1 MADKKFFG
9 AAQELR
15 IKLSDMINAGKP
27 PLEIILELAKLVGEI
42 SGEDSYYQTTRE
54 QILAVYGFALKE
66 KFILD
71 DELAEVKARLEKI
84 SAAYENPDFT
94 EEEHIRIGYALE
106 HHKKEIERLENQLGI
121 RCQLSAVSFQEGE
134 SLKAES

>member
-1 MADKKFFG
+1 MSTGKGEICLADKKFFG

-15 IKLSDMINAGKP
+15 IKLSDMIDAGRP
-27 PLEIILELAKLVGEI
+27 PLEIVLTLAKLVGEL

-66 KFILD
+66 KFILE

-84 SAAYENPDFT
+84 SAAYESHEFT
-94 EEEHIRIGYALE
+94 EEEHVRIGYALE
-106 HHKKEIERLENQLGI
+106 AHKKEIARLERLK
-121 RCQLSAVSFQEGE
+121 E
-134 SLKAES
+134 S

>member
-9 AAQELR
+9 AAQEIK
-15 IKLSDMINAGKP
+15 IKLSEMINAGRP
-27 PLEIILELAKLVGEI
+27 PLEIVLELAKDVGEL
-42 SGEDSYYQTTRE
+42 SGEDSFYQTTRE

-66 KFILD
+66 KFILE

-84 SAAYENPDFT
+84 SAAYESSDFD

-106 HHKKEIERLENQLGI
+106 SHKKEIERLE
-121 RCQLSAVSFQEGE
+121 R
-134 SLKAES
+134 LKND

>member
-15 IKLSDMINAGKP
+15 TTLTNSINTGKP
-27 PLEIILELAKLVGEI
+27 PLEIVLELARAIGEL

-54 QILAVYGFALKE
+54 QILSVYGLVLKD
-66 KFILD
+66 KFILEE
-71 DELAEVKARLEKI
+71 ELAEVKARLEKI
-84 SAAYENPDFT
+84 SAAYQSDDFT

-106 HHKKEIERLENQLGI
+106 NHKKEIERLE
-121 RCQLSAVSFQEGE
+121 R
-134 SLKAES
+134 LKA

>member
-15 IKLSDMINAGKP
+15 TNLTKSILAGKE
-27 PLEIILELAKLVGEI
+27 PLAIVLELAKAVGDL
-42 SGEDSYYQTTRE
+42 SGEETYYETTRE
-54 QILAVYGFALKE
+54 QILSVYGLALGD

-71 DELAEVKARLEKI
+71 DELAAVRARLEKI

-94 EEEHIRIGYALE
+94 EEERIRIGYALE
-106 HHKKEIERLENQLGI
+106 AHREEIARLERLK
-121 RCQLSAVSFQEGE
+121 VS
-134 SLKAES
+134 

>member
-1 MADKKFFG
+1 MADKKFYG

-15 IKLSDMINAGKP
+15 TTLTDSINAGKP
-27 PLEIILELAKLVGEI
+27 PLEIILELARLLGEL

-54 QILAVYGFALKE
+54 QILSVYGLALKD

-71 DELAEVKARLEKI
+71 DELAKVRARLEKI
-84 SAAYENPDFT
+84 SAAYQSDDFT

-106 HHKKEIERLENQLGI
+106 NHKKEIERLE
-121 RCQLSAVSFQEGE
+121 R
-134 SLKAES
+134 LKA

>member
-15 IKLSDMINAGKP
+15 IKLSDMIDAGRP
-27 PLEIILELAKLVGEI
+27 PLEIVLTLAKLVGEL

-66 KFILD
+66 KFILE

-84 SAAYENPDFT
+84 SAAYESSEFT

-106 HHKKEIERLENQLGI
+106 AHKKEIARIEKQLGI
-121 RCQLSAVSFQEGE
+121 RN
-134 SLKAES
+134 

>member
-1 MADKKFFG
+1 MAEQKLFG

-15 IKLSDMINAGKP
+15 TKLSASIELAKN
-27 PLEIILELAKLVGEI
+27 PLEIILEVAELVGEM
-42 SGEDSYYQTTRE
+42 SGEDTFRETVRE
-54 QILAVYGFALKE
+54 QILSVYGLALGD

-71 DELAEVKARLEKI
+71 DELAAVKARLEKI

-106 HHKKEIERLENQLGI
+106 SHKAEIARLERLK
-121 RCQLSAVSFQEGE
+121 ADGE
-134 SLKAES
+134 

>member
-27 PLEIILELAKLVGEI
+27 PLEIVLALAKLIGEL

-54 QILAVYGFALKE
+54 QIFAVYGLAFKD

-71 DELAEVKARLEKI
+71 DELADIRARLEKI
-84 SAAYENPDFT
+84 SAAYENPEFS

-106 HHKKEIERLENQLGI
+106 NHKKEIERLE
-121 RCQLSAVSFQEGE
+121 R
-134 SLKAES
+134 LK

>member
-15 IKLSDMINAGKP
+15 IKLSDSINAGKP
-27 PLEIILELAKLVGEI
+27 PLEIILKMAKLVGEL
-42 SGEDSYYQTTRE
+42 SGEDSYYETIRE
-54 QILAVYGFALKE
+54 QILSVYGLALGD
-66 KFILD
+66 KFILE
-71 DELAEVKARLEKI
+71 DELAEVRTRLEKI

-106 HHKKEIERLENQLGI
+106 NHKKEIARLERLK
-121 RCQLSAVSFQEGE
+121 S
-134 SLKAES
+134 

>member
-27 PLEIILELAKLVGEI
+27 PLEIILELARLVGEI

-54 QILAVYGFALKE
+54 QILAVYGFALKD

-71 DELAEVKARLEKI
+71 DELAEIKARLEKI
-84 SAAYENPDFT
+84 SAAYESSDFT

-106 HHKKEIERLENQLGI
+106 SHKEEIARL
-121 RCQLSAVSFQEGE
+121 E
-134 SLKAES
+134 SLKNA

>member
-15 IKLSDMINAGKP
+15 IKLSELINAGKP

-54 QILAVYGFALKE
+54 QILAVYGFALKD

-71 DELAEVKARLEKI
+71 DELAEVKKRLEKI
-84 SAAYENPDFT
+84 SSAYENPDFD

-106 HHKKEIERLENQLGI
+106 SHKKEINRLEM
-121 RCQLSAVSFQEGE
+121 
-134 SLKAES
+134 LKNS

>member
-9 AAQELR
+9 AAQNLR
-15 IKLSDMINAGKP
+15 IKLSEMINAGRP
-27 PLEIILELAKLVGEI
+27 PLEIVLELAKSVGEL
-42 SGEDSYYQTTRE
+42 SGEETFYRTTRE

-84 SAAYENPDFT
+84 SAAYESPDFD
-94 EEEHIRIGYALE
+94 EEEHVRIGYALE
-106 HHKKEIERLENQLGI
+106 SHKKEIERIE
-121 RCQLSAVSFQEGE
+121 R
-134 SLKAES
+134 LKND